1 MKRIC
6 VVTGTRA
13 EYGLL
18 KELIGEINNDKEVE
32 LQLIAT
38 GMHLSPEF
46 GFTYKEIE
54 KDGFFINDKIEIL
67 MSSDT
72 DIGISKSTALALIS
86 FSEAYNRLKPDI
98 VILLGDRYE
107 ILAAAMAAY
116 ISKIPIVHLCGGDIT
131 EGAYDDAFRH
141 SITKMA
147 YLHFPTT
154 MLAKKRIEQLGENP
168 EKVFYCGYLGNDE
181 LNKLKCK
188 DKKDLEKVVN
198 FNLDNYMLIVY
209 HATTLE
215 KENPALFFENMMTY
229 LVENFKDY
237 NFVVIKGNSDT
248 YGRSINQKIDILEN
262 RYSTRIKGFFSLSRE
277 EYLNFL
283 KNANIMIGNSSS
295 GIYEAPCLKK
305 LNINIGDRQK
315 GRERASTT
323 IDCPTDINK
332 FVEVMEKYKNN
343 EYLPLLENIKNPYF
357 GNDVAKK
364 ILSVIK
370 DELNKGKIDLKKK
383 FYEKENS

>member
-18 KELIGEINNDKEVE
+18 KELISEINGDKEVE
-32 LQLIAT
+32 LQLIVT

-54 KDGFFINDKIEIL
+54 RDGFFINDKIEIL

-86 FSEAYNRLKPDI
+86 FSETYNRLKPDI

-107 ILAAAMAAY
+107 MLAAALAAY
-116 ISKIPIVHLCGGDIT
+116 ISKVPIVHLCGGDIT

-188 DKKDLEKVVN
+188 DKKELEKIVN

-237 NFVVIKGNSDT
+237 NFVIIKGNSDT
-248 YGRSINQKIDILEN
+248 YGRSINQRIDILEN

-323 IDCPTDINK
+323 IDCPTDINR
-332 FVEVMEKYKNN
+332 FIEVMEKYKNN

-357 GNDVAKK
+357 GDDVAKK

-383 FYEKENS
+383 FIDIFIK

>member
-18 KELIGEINNDKEVE
+18 KELISEINGDKEVE

-72 DIGISKSTALALIS
+72 DIGISKSTALALMS

-357 GNDVAKK
+357 GDDVAKK

>member
-18 KELIGEINNDKEVE
+18 KELISEINGDKEVE
-32 LQLIAT
+32 LQLIVT

-54 KDGFFINDKIEIL
+54 RDGFFINDKIEIL

-86 FSEAYNRLKPDI
+86 FSETYNRLKPDI

-107 ILAAAMAAY
+107 MLAAALAAY
-116 ISKIPIVHLCGGDIT
+116 ISKVPIVHLCGGDIT

-188 DKKDLEKVVN
+188 DKKELEKIVN

-237 NFVVIKGNSDT
+237 NFVIIKGNSDT
-248 YGRSINQKIDILEN
+248 YGRSINQRIDILEN

-323 IDCPTDINK
+323 IDCPTDINR
-332 FVEVMEKYKNN
+332 FIEVMEKYKNN

-357 GNDVAKK
+357 GDDVAKK

>member
-1 MKRIC
+1 MKKIC

-18 KELIGEINNDKEVE
+18 KELISEINGDKEVE
-32 LQLIAT
+32 LQLIVT

-54 KDGFFINDKIEIL
+54 RDGFFINDKIEIL

-86 FSEAYNRLKPDI
+86 FSETYNRLKPDI

-107 ILAAAMAAY
+107 MLAAALAAY
-116 ISKIPIVHLCGGDIT
+116 ISKVPIVHLCGGDIT

-188 DKKDLEKVVN
+188 DKKELEKIVN

-237 NFVVIKGNSDT
+237 NFVIIKGNSDT
-248 YGRSINQKIDILEN
+248 YGRSINQRIDILEN

-323 IDCPTDINK
+323 IDCPTDINR
-332 FVEVMEKYKNN
+332 FIEVMEKYKNN

-357 GNDVAKK
+357 GDDVAKK

>member
-18 KELIGEINNDKEVE
+18 KELISEINGDKEVE
-32 LQLIAT
+32 LQLIVT

-54 KDGFFINDKIEIL
+54 RDGFFINDKIEIL

-86 FSEAYNRLKPDI
+86 FSETYNRLKPDI

-107 ILAAAMAAY
+107 MLAAALAAY
-116 ISKIPIVHLCGGDIT
+116 ISKVPIVHLCGGDIT

-188 DKKDLEKVVN
+188 DKKELEKIVN

-237 NFVVIKGNSDT
+237 NFVIIKGNSDT
-248 YGRSINQKIDILEN
+248 YGRSINQRIDILEN

-323 IDCPTDINK
+323 IDCPTDINR
-332 FVEVMEKYKNN
+332 FIEVMEKYKNS
-343 EYLPLLENIKNPYF
+343 EYLPLLEDIKNPYF

-383 FYEKENS
+383 FIDIFIK

>member
-18 KELIGEINNDKEVE
+18 KELISEINGDKEVE
-32 LQLIAT
+32 LQLIVT

-54 KDGFFINDKIEIL
+54 RDGFFINDKIEIL

-86 FSEAYNRLKPDI
+86 FSETYNRLKPDI

-107 ILAAAMAAY
+107 ILAAALAAY
-116 ISKIPIVHLCGGDIT
+116 ISKVPIVHLCGGDIT

-188 DKKDLEKVVN
+188 DKKELEKIVN

-229 LVENFKDY
+229 LIENFKDY
-237 NFVVIKGNSDT
+237 NFVIIKGNSDT
-248 YGRSINQKIDILEN
+248 YGRSINQRIDILEN
-262 RYSTRIKGFFSLSRE
+262 RYSTRIKGFFSLSRG

-323 IDCPTDINK
+323 IDCPTDINR
-332 FVEVMEKYKNN
+332 FIEVMEKYKNS
-343 EYLPLLENIKNPYF
+343 EYLPLLEDIKNPYF

>member
-1 MKRIC
+1 MKKIC

-18 KELIGEINNDKEVE
+18 KELITKINEDKEVE
-32 LQLIAT
+32 LQLIVT

-54 KDGFFINDKIEIL
+54 KDKFFINDKIEIL

-72 DIGISKSTALALIS
+72 DVGISKSIGLALIS
-86 FSEAYNRLKPDI
+86 FSETYSKLKPDV

-107 ILAAAMAAY
+107 ILASAIAAY
-116 ISKIPIVHLCGGDIT
+116 VAKIPIVHLCGGDIT

-168 EKVFYCGYLGNDE
+168 KKVFYCGYLGNDE
-181 LNKLKCK
+181 LDKLKCK
-188 DKKDLEKVVN
+188 DKKELEKLVN

-215 KENPALFFENMMTY
+215 KENPALFFENIMTY
-229 LVENFKDY
+229 LIENFKNY
-237 NFVVIKGNSDT
+237 NFVIVKGNSDT

-262 RYSTRIKGFFSLSRE
+262 KYPTRIKSFFSLSRE

-283 KNANIMIGNSSS
+283 KNSNIMIGNSSS

-305 LNINIGDRQK
+305 LNINVGDRQK

-332 FVEVMEKYKNN
+332 FIEIMEKYKNN
-343 EYLPLLENIKNPYF
+343 EYLPLLRNIKNPYF
-357 GNDVAKK
+357 GNDVAEK
-364 ILSVIK
+364 ILSVVK
-370 DELNKGKIDLKKK
+370 DELNKEKIDLKKK

>member
-18 KELIGEINNDKEVE
+18 KELISEINGDKEVE
-32 LQLIAT
+32 LQLIVT

-54 KDGFFINDKIEIL
+54 RDGFFINDKIEIL

-86 FSEAYNRLKPDI
+86 FSETYNRLKPDI

-107 ILAAAMAAY
+107 MLAAALAAY
-116 ISKIPIVHLCGGDIT
+116 ISKVPIVHLCGGDIT

-141 SITKMA
+141 
-147 YLHFPTT
+147 
-154 MLAKKRIEQLGENP
+154 KKRIEQLGENP

-188 DKKDLEKVVN
+188 DKKELEKIVN

-237 NFVVIKGNSDT
+237 NFVIIKGNSDT
-248 YGRSINQKIDILEN
+248 YGRSINQRIDILEN

-323 IDCPTDINK
+323 IDCPTDINR
-332 FVEVMEKYKNN
+332 FIEVMEKYKNN

-357 GNDVAKK
+357 GDDVAKK

-383 FYEKENS
+383 FYEKETS

>member
-18 KELIGEINNDKEVE
+18 KELISEINGDKEVE
-32 LQLIAT
+32 LQLIVT

-54 KDGFFINDKIEIL
+54 RDGFFINDKIEIL

-86 FSEAYNRLKPDI
+86 FSETYNRLKPDI

-107 ILAAAMAAY
+107 MLAAALAAY
-116 ISKIPIVHLCGGDIT
+116 ISKVPIVHLCGGDIT

-188 DKKDLEKVVN
+188 DKKELEKIVN

-357 GNDVAKK
+357 GDDVAKK